1 MKKLSAWRWLLA
13 FGLLAGFTG
22 AAFAQSGF
30 SDQDALSDRLRQLD
44 RTYGNYTELTSLAK
58 SPGGNDI
65 WLLTIGTGD
74 VSSKP
79 AIAVIGGAQ
88 GSHILGTE
96 LAVKFAEQL
105 LAGSGTDSIKTLLE
119 STTFYV
125 MPSVNPDAA
134 QQYFASLKYERNGNG
149 TSTDDDRDGSFDE
162 DGFDDLNGDGLITM
176 IRVADPTGK
185 WMVSSEDD
193 RVMVE
198 ADASKGE
205 KGSYLLFTE
214 GRDNDND
221 GDFNEDGEG
230 GVNINQ
236 NFTFDHPYFQPGSSE
251 NMADQNETRAVLD
264 FLYETARNT
273 FAVVSFG
280 PENNLSSA
288 LRFNRGGISK
298 RVIDGWYEDDVA
310 INELVSGWYNK
321 LTGSKGAPNGAAQQ
335 GDLFQWAYFHFG
347 RYSFSTP
354 GWWVPEV
361 KDEDGKAKKFSN
373 NDAHLLAWAE
383 SQEMNAFVD
392 WTVINHPDFPG
403 KTVEVGGIKPFAAL
417 PPYFQV
423 DSIATGHTAFIVKLA
438 SEKPMLEL
446 VNLTVENAGRNL
458 TRISVDLHNTGLIP
472 TASHVGTRT
481 DWVRNVLIDLELS
494 GNLALVSGN
503 KRSYEETIN
512 GDGSVSYTWLV
523 RGTGRFTIKAGA
535 PQSGFSTIQ
544 QTIN

>member
-1 MKKLSAWRWLLA
+1 MKKLFAWRWLLV
-13 FGLLAGFTG
+13 
-22 AAFAQSGF
+22 SGF
-30 SDQDALSDRLRQLD
+30 LIGFSGAVSAQNSYSDHDALSNQLRQLD
-44 RTYGNYTELTSLAK
+44 RTYGNYTELISLAET
-58 SPGGNDI
+58 PNGNEI

-74 VSSKP
+74 VTTKP

-105 LAGSGTDSIKTLLE
+105 LARTDSDSIKTLLE
-119 STTFYV
+119 TTTFYV

-134 QQYFASLKYERNGNG
+134 QQYFASLKYERDGNG

-162 DGFDDLNGDGLITM
+162 DGFDDLNGDGFITM
-176 IRVADPTGK
+176 MRVADPTGK
-185 WMVSSEDD
+185 WMVSSEDA

-221 GDFNEDGEG
+221 GEFNEDGEG

-251 NMADQNETRAVLD
+251 NMADQKETRAELD
-264 FLYETARNT
+264 FLYEEARNT

-280 PENNLSSA
+280 PANNLSSA
-288 LRFNRGGISK
+288 PRFNRGAVSK
-298 RVIDGWYEDDVA
+298 RVIDGWYEDDIA
-310 INELVSGWYNK
+310 INELVSGWYND
-321 LTGSKGAPNGAAQQ
+321 LTGTSGSAADGQQ
-335 GDLFQWAYFHFG
+335 GDLFQWAYFHYG
-347 RYSFSTP
+347 RFSFSTP
-354 GWWVPEV
+354 GWLVPEV

-373 NDAHLLAWAE
+373 SDAHLLAWAE
-383 SQEMNAFVD
+383 SAGTDAFVE
-392 WTVINHPDFPG
+392 WTTVNHPDFPG

-417 PPYFQV
+417 PPYSDV
-423 DSIATGHTAFIVKLA
+423 DSIAEGHTAFLIKLA
-438 SEKPMLEL
+438 SEKPAVEL
-446 VNLTVENAGRNL
+446 VNLEVEEAGRNL

-481 DWVRNVLIDLELS
+481 DWVRNVLVDLELS
-494 GNLALVSGN
+494 GNLSIVSGS
-503 KRSYEETIN
+503 KRAYEETIN

-523 RGTGRFTIKAGA
+523 RGNGRFTIKAGA

-544 QTIN
+544 QNIN